1 MAVDDTKGIQAGI
14 RRERGCESIFLI
26 APGEQSNDDDG
37 GIPESILDES
47 NELADATDAKDYE
60 ADLQRAML
68 MSMGIGGGSIMGV
81 GDYKHR
87 SSSKSM
93 HGSSPISTSGL
104 TRMEEKQLAMAMA
117 MSLSEQEVRQSKRTC
132 PDVTIPPSAIT
143 TVETAART
151 LVIIP

>member
-37 GIPESILDES
+37 GIPKSILDES
-47 NELADATDAKDYE
+47 NELAGATDAKDYE

-81 GDYKHR
+81 GDYKNR

-93 HGSSPISTSGL
+93 HGSSPISTSG
-104 TRMEEKQLAMAMA
+104 MEEEQLAMATT
-117 MSLSEQEVRQSKRTC
+117 MSLSEQEVRQSKRIC
-132 PDVTIPPSAIT
+132 PDVTIPLSANT
-143 TVETAART
+143 TAETAART